1 MGEGAAAAAGPI
13 GIAVATAIAVKVAV
27 DQAVKEAI
35 GEVGKVISSVASPS
49 SDPAKPIAELG
60 EAASK
65 TGEKLP
71 VLGTAAIVAGESLKA
86 LASVMQALDKTAER
100 YGQYSPQIAQAQAIA
115 EVRQTIGDLRRAQTI
130 APEMA
135 RYIQAQS
142 DLQQKF
148 EDTKIRLLTKILPV
162 ITRILEI
169 IEGAMA
175 AGESVAS
182 VIAAPLNLIAD
193 AMSQILGIHRDARM
207 PEIEDPTEQLLRMN
221 FDWAGTGRPDDP
233 GWVPRR

>member
-35 GEVGKVISSVASPS
+35 GEVGMVISSVASPS

-115 EVRQTIGDLRRAQTI
+115 EVRQTIGDIGNAVPLLQLVGYDTPHSRGVYETVGVARRQIDVDAS
-130 APEMA
+130 
-135 RYIQAQS
+135 RWR
-142 DLQQKF
+142 LQ
-148 EDTKIRLLTKILPV
+148 L
-162 ITRILEI
+162 
-169 IEGAMA
+169 A
-175 AGESVAS
+175 AT
-182 VIAAPLNLIAD
+182 L
-193 AMSQILGIHRDARM
+193 
-207 PEIEDPTEQLLRMN
+207 
-221 FDWAGTGRPDDP
+221 FF
-233 GWVPRR
+233 